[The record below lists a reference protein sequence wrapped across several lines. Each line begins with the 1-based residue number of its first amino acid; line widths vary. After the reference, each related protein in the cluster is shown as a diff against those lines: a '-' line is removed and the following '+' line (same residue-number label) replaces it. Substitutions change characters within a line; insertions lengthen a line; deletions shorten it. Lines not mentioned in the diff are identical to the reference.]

1 MAEQGRMQGLAEDCY
16 FILVARDDARGLRSC
31 FQGGGQMK
39 LGFTRKSEERE
50 VLKE

>member
-1 MAEQGRMQGLAEDCY
+1 MQGLAEDY
-16 FILVARDDARGLRSC
+16 FILVARDDARGLRSG